1 MRGPRPRSGRTACLI
16 GVCNHVVLSNEFGT
30 SIAIYHGPA
39 APRCGETAS
48 GLKDTR
54 NKQAPH
60 SLARLSAWR
69 AASRYVVILAS
80 HSYETQVA
88 LQIERQEFIQSK
100 IIDRVADEDDDLV
113 FVEQKKK
120 LVVDVRAKDDLEL
133 YYKTIPDYFEQ
144 DDGRKL
150 TEIPDRTSTD
160 MIEGRY

>member
-1 MRGPRPRSGRTACLI
+1 MNATQRNREPK
-16 GVCNHVVLSNEFGT
+16 
-30 SIAIYHGPA
+30 PA
-39 APRCGETAS
+39 
-48 GLKDTR
+48 K
-54 NKQAPH
+54 K
-60 SLARLSAWR
+60 
-69 AASRYVVILAS
+69 
-80 HSYETQVA
+80 SY
-88 LQIERQEFIQSK
+88 QIERQEFIQSK

-120 LVVDVRAKDDLEL
+120 LVVDVRDKDDLEL

>member
-1 MRGPRPRSGRTACLI
+1 M
-16 GVCNHVVLSNEFGT
+16 LSDFFTPGCSSKLFCVTEQLSQT
-30 SIAIYHGPA
+30 SFVS
-39 APRCGETAS
+39 PRCA
-48 GLKDTR
+48 LDNR
-54 NKQAPH
+54 NRDQSQQKK
-60 SLARLSAWR
+60 
-69 AASRYVVILAS
+69 VND
-80 HSYETQVA
+80 VA

-120 LVVDVRAKDDLEL
+120 LVVDVRDKDDLEL